1 MSGLGKTVAMLKF
14 VLKELSDDIVKYE
27 YLANGKTNS
36 SGEVV
41 LDRSTGVITISK
53 LADIDTSGWF
63 AGHLF
68 SKMVEFRDAGVF
80 EDSGELI
87 WY

>member
-1 MSGLGKTVAMLKF
+1 MRGLEKTVTMLRF
-14 VLKELSDDIVKYE
+14 MLKELSDDIVMYE
-27 YLANGKTNS
+27 YLANGKDNA

-41 LDRSTGVITISK
+41 LDRSTGDITISK
-53 LADIDTSGWF
+53 LADIDTSGLF
-63 AGHLF
+63 AGHLV
-68 SKMVEFRDAGVF
+68 SKVMEFRDTGVF

>member
-1 MSGLGKTVAMLKF
+1 MNGLTKKDMMLKF
-14 VLKELSDDIVKYE
+14 MLKEFSDDIVKYE
-27 YLANGKTNS
+27 YLENGKTNT

-63 AGHLF
+63 AGHLV